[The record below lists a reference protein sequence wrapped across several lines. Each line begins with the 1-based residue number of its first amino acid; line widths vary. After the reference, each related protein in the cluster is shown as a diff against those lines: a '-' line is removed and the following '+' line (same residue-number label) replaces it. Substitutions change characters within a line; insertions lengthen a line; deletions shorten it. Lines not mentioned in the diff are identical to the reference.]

1 MKGKWTTLKL
11 LLYFSLLR
19 LADLAFPPATS
30 DEKTKYQNGH
40 SNDPWLTACTF
51 VMGVPLRFLFEDFGV
66 EVPSP
71 PPPSSLDSVLWLVKL
86 KMCISGT
93 NLVWKHSSFTE

>member
-30 DEKTKYQNGH
+30 DEKTKDQNGH

-51 VMGVPLRFLFEDFGV
+51 VMRVPLRFLFEDFGV